1 MPHHFVDLSMIVLI
15 PALAATL
22 LAWMKQL
29 PMIGYVVAGVLL
41 GPTFLDVIQDETQVK
56 FIAEL
61 GVILLLFI
69 LGMELPLQS
78 FRDSY
83 KPALIVTLGLVA
95 LSLGLMF
102 IIGLFIDMALGEKI
116 VYGFIISL
124 SSTAV
129 AIKLLES
136 VNLKEKGSGQVAIS
150 VLIAQ
155 DLIFVPM
162 MIVLNALGGDGSGGI
177 SFGFVP
183 KIAIAIGMLLVLIW
197 YLTKKERIH
206 LPFDSVID
214 RHPELI
220 AVASLALCLAAAG
233 LSEAGG
239 ISPAF
244 GAFMAGLLAGN
255 SYSKE
260 KILHRIEPMQNVL
273 VMVFFLSVG
282 ILLDFDVIAKNLPLI
297 LLLLIGSM
305 LFKTV
310 SSIVLLKLSLP
321 NDRWKCSFVAG
332 LTISQIGEFSFI
344 LAATALSQG
353 ILGEESYKIALSV
366 IALSLV
372 FSPLW
377 MVILTRFV
385 DIAYRRQCAS
395 CLGSALRQLTER
407 PSYVGQ

>member
-1 MPHHFVDLSMIVLI
+1 MPHHFIDLGMIVMI
-15 PALAATL
+15 AALAATL
-22 LAWMKQL
+22 LAWLKQL
-29 PMIGYVVAGVLL
+29 PMIGYVVAGILL

-56 FIAEL
+56 FVAEL

-83 KPALIVTLGLVA
+83 KPALIVTLGLVGV
-95 LSLGLMF
+95 SLGMMF
-102 IIGLFIDMALGEKI
+102 LIGLMIDLTLGEKI

-136 VNLKEKGSGQVAIS
+136 VGLKDKGTGQVAIS

-155 DLIFVPM
+155 DLVFVPM

-197 YLTKKERIH
+197 YLSKKERIH
-206 LPFDSVID
+206 LPFDSIID
-214 RHPELI
+214 RHPEMI
-220 AVASLALCLAAAG
+220 AVAALALCLAAAG

-255 SYSKE
+255 SIPRKKS
-260 KILHRIEPMQNVL
+260 
-273 VMVFFLSVG
+273 
-282 ILLDFDVIAKNLPLI
+282 
-297 LLLLIGSM
+297 
-305 LFKTV
+305 
-310 SSIVLLKLSLP
+310 
-321 NDRWKCSFVAG
+321 C
-332 LTISQIGEFSFI
+332 
-344 LAATALSQG
+344 TA
-353 ILGEESYKIALSV
+353 
-366 IALSLV
+366 
-372 FSPLW
+372 
-377 MVILTRFV
+377 
-385 DIAYRRQCAS
+385 
-395 CLGSALRQLTER
+395 
-407 PSYVGQ
+407 